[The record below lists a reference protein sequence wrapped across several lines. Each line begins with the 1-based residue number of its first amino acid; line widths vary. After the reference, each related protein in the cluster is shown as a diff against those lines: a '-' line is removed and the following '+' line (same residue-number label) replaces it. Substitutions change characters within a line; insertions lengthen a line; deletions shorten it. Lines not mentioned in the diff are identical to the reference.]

1 MSTLA
6 RQPDK
11 VVGSSGETGVNGNG
25 QGGQGMSQAARRASM
40 GQQEPFNQDY
50 QRQQPSIQQQQQIQ
64 QQQIQQQHQQQQQQS
79 QLQAQRMYPNH
90 PLLNSTSSPVP
101 PIQWFPTP
109 APMTMNSFYSSP
121 IDTYS
126 NPILSA
132 PPAGGFDIGRSGSM
146 RMSPSE
152 MGASSS
158 SMGRMESGSS
168 VGSYDY
174 GYKKKAC
181 DQCNLSKVKCDF
193 TYPCGQSL
201 FYEISAVLICRAM
214 CTSEHLLLIPQ
225 DDKVE
230 VNRSHS
236 RSGLRWYACCQWL
249 LFWDSVQRHALWF
262 WLVPIASIPLLD
274 IAKYDCEP
282 APSPIVRCAPCS
294 HERLRQSSQQ
304 HVAPSIDSREYPV
317 HSRRHLGEYQQLHG
331 TIFKLVV
338 WSASTNF
345 TWNVHAPCPC
355 LVELDTTS
363 RATQHGPYC

>member
-11 VVGSSGETGVNGNG
+11 VVGSVGETGVNGNG

-64 QQQIQQQHQQQQQQS
+64 QQQIQQQQQQQQQQS

-101 PIQWFPTP
+101 PIQWIPTP

-168 VGSYDY
+168 VGSYDH

-201 FYEISAVLICRAM
+201 FYKY
-214 CTSEHLLLIPQ
+214 LL
-225 DDKVE
+225 
-230 VNRSHS
+230 
-236 RSGLRWYACCQWL
+236 C
-249 LFWDSVQRHALWF
+249 
-262 WLVPIASIPLLD
+262 
-274 IAKYDCEP
+274 
-282 APSPIVRCAPCS
+282 
-294 HERLRQSSQQ
+294 
-304 HVAPSIDSREYPV
+304 
-317 HSRRHLGEYQQLHG
+317 
-331 TIFKLVV
+331 
-338 WSASTNF
+338 
-345 TWNVHAPCPC
+345 
-355 LVELDTTS
+355 
-363 RATQHGPYC
+363 